1 MKPKS
6 VNALMAHMRDE
17 KNIEIKGSSQKRKLR
32 NMGYFHGYKG
42 YRYCNSPDNK
52 LPYDNFNQ
60 IQAVYDFDMKLKT
73 IFYSRIM
80 FVETAIK
87 NYSLEVIIDEAKS
100 SRFAD
105 IYATIMN
112 DYRSHSVGSRNYK
125 AAINERMN
133 VRNRIYSNISR
144 DYGKNNIINY
154 YYDSNR
160 TVPIWAIFEILSLGE
175 FGKFIKCL
183 NQPTRVKISQSIG
196 LNASMD
202 TNGRLVE
209 RIVFVMKDLRNSV
222 AHNNMIFDTRFKSNN
237 IGQDLCNY
245 ISSETGISG
254 ITFKTIVDYLIL
266 IAYVMKILKCN
277 KTEIM
282 MFIHQFEEACEDF
295 RKKVPVNIYSK
306 IVYTDTRKKLNVLE
320 NSL

>member
-1 MKPKS
+1 
-6 VNALMAHMRDE
+6 MAHMRDE

-154 YYDSNR
+154 Y
-160 TVPIWAIFEILSLGE
+160 
-175 FGKFIKCL
+175 FIKI
-183 NQPTRVKISQSIG
+183 NFRRAI
-196 LNASMD
+196 
-202 TNGRLVE
+202 
-209 RIVFVMKDLRNSV
+209 
-222 AHNNMIFDTRFKSNN
+222 
-237 IGQDLCNY
+237 
-245 ISSETGISG
+245 
-254 ITFKTIVDYLIL
+254 
-266 IAYVMKILKCN
+266 
-277 KTEIM
+277 EI
-282 MFIHQFEEACEDF
+282 I
-295 RKKVPVNIYSK
+295 
-306 IVYTDTRKKLNVLE
+306 
-320 NSL
+320 

>member
-1 MKPKS
+1 
-6 VNALMAHMRDE
+6 
-17 KNIEIKGSSQKRKLR
+17 
-32 NMGYFHGYKG
+32 
-42 YRYCNSPDNK
+42 
-52 LPYDNFNQ
+52 
-60 IQAVYDFDMKLKT
+60 MKLKT

-160 TVPIWAIFEILSLGE
+160 TVPIWAIFEILSLGAC
-175 FGKFIKCL
+175 GVG
-183 NQPTRVKISQSIG
+183 TGVG
-196 LNASMD
+196 LGEAEGAD
-202 TNGRLVE
+202 PLAGGELGQ
-209 RIVFVMKDLRNSV
+209 VFHLLLLGAGLKDGGAAEGGV
-222 AHNNMIFDTRFKSNN
+222 
-237 IGQDLCNY
+237 G
-245 ISSETGISG
+245 
-254 ITFKTIVDYLIL
+254 
-266 IAYVMKILKCN
+266 
-277 KTEIM
+277 
-282 MFIHQFEEACEDF
+282 
-295 RKKVPVNIYSK
+295 
-306 IVYTDTRKKLNVLE
+306 
-320 NSL
+320 